1 MASMEKQL
9 RKAQLARVNELAN
22 MPDIAPYLAPAY
34 CNLDLSKFFENPDN
48 ICILKAR
55 GAMLFGAVQ
64 DGPPGFYDTH
74 YLFPRQAA
82 AINLT
87 AARACV
93 AEMFDRHGARVL
105 CGNTPRE
112 NRAARY
118 INRALGSVPMGM
130 GIDSQGRPC
139 IFYVLE
145 RATWATLSAGLSAA
159 SDR

>member
-1 MASMEKQL
+1 MASMERTL
-9 RKAQLARVNELAN
+9 RRAQLARCNELVN
-22 MPDIAPYLAPAY
+22 MPEINAALAPQYRA
-34 CNLDLSKFFENPDN
+34 LDLAKFFENPDN

-55 GAMLFGAVQ
+55 GAMLFATVP

-74 YLFPRQAA
+74 YLFPRQGA

-93 AEMFDRHGARVL
+93 SEMFDRHGARVL

-118 INRALGSVPMGM
+118 INRALGSVPMGE

-145 RATWATLSAGLSAA
+145 RATWATLSGASSGASAP
-159 SDR
+159 